1 MVQKNYKNNINN
13 PSVNYSIQAIKFLDP
28 QNKLLD
34 CDTDGML
41 DFEVQTTLESF
52 INTKKQ

>member
-1 MVQKNYKNNINN
+1 MVQKSYKNNINN

-34 CDTDGML
+34 CDSEGML

-52 INTKKQ
+52 IKTKRQ

>member
-1 MVQKNYKNNINN
+1 MVQNSYKNNVQNQE
-13 PSVNYSIQAIKFLDP
+13 VNYSIHAIKFLDP

-34 CDTDGML
+34 CDTEGML

-52 INTKKQ
+52 IKTKK